1 MYGILVSA
9 VNFLLGFVLRGIIV
23 KFVIAFLLFWGVTL
37 MAEVLVPLL
46 PQVSAVSSALS
57 DIPPGV
63 WWFLDVFAIEQGL
76 PLVIS
81 AYLTRFVIRRI
92 PLIG

>member
-1 MYGILVSA
+1 MFGILISA
-9 VNFLLGFVLRGIIV
+9 GNFILGFVLRGIVV
-23 KFVIAFLLFWGVTL
+23 KFIIAFLLYFGVLL

-46 PQVSAVSSALS
+46 PQVSAVSGALAA
-57 DIPPGV
+57 IPPGV
-63 WWFLDVFAIEQGL
+63 WWFLDVFGVAQGL

-92 PLIG
+92 PLVG